1 MGLFSSA
8 KYVGGGALR
17 YTGKSVGT
25 VGEVGEAI
33 FATIKQ
39 IGYSWEAR
47 GLAIQ
52 LLAQNMTILNAKGEP
67 ILTVSELTDQ
77 LQVVA
82 ASGQPL
88 QLYKFENG
96 KFTPVE
102 QQQPQPQQA
111 QPQPKA
117 QPQAQD
123 TATDAADLAEMLASC

>member
-1 MGLFSSA
+1 MGLFNSA

-17 YTGKSVGT
+17 YTGKGVGT

-52 LLAQNMTILNAKGEP
+52 LLAQNTTLLNAKGEP

-77 LQVVA
+77 ILVVA
-82 ASGQPL
+82 TSGQPL

-102 QQQPQPQQA
+102 QQQQQAQPQQA

-117 QPQAQD
+117 QQQP
-123 TATDAADLAEMLASC
+123 DAADLAEMLASL

>member
-1 MGLFSSA
+1 MGLFSSV
-8 KYVGGGALR
+8 KYAGGGALR
-17 YTGKSVGT
+17 YTGKGVGT

-52 LLAQNMTILNAKGEP
+52 LLAQNTTLLNAKGEP

-77 LQVVA
+77 IQVVA
-82 ASGQPL
+82 ASGQAL

-96 KFTPVE
+96 KFTPV
-102 QQQPQPQQA
+102 QQQQA
-111 QPQPKA
+111 QPQPQQQQA
-117 QPQAQD
+117 QQQPQQP
-123 TATDAADLAEMLASC
+123 DAADLAEMLASC

>member
-1 MGLFSSA
+1 MGLFSST
-8 KYVGGGALR
+8 KYIGGGALR
-17 YTGKSVGT
+17 YTGKGVGT

-52 LLAQNMTILNAKGEP
+52 LLAQNTTLVNAKGEP

-96 KFTPVE
+96 CFTPV
-102 QQQPQPQQA
+102 QQQQPQSQPQPQQQRQA
-111 QPQPKA
+111 QQQPQ
-117 QPQAQD
+117 QP
-123 TATDAADLAEMLASC
+123 DAADLAEMLASY